1 MKGLQNEGFSTKSA
15 EMWKRIETE
24 SRLYEDSTVWNMYFW
39 TITSS
44 GIYTYPAIKLPYKEK
59 DIEKKYFSIG
69 EVSAMFKVAPSLIR
83 FWETEFDIFKP
94 QKNRRGNRQ
103 FTKED
108 IENFRLIYN
117 LVKERG
123 YTLQG
128 AKEMLKVDRHKSKDK
143 MELLDSLQKVRDF
156 LVDLKKQ
163 ME

>member
-1 MKGLQNEGFSTKSA
+1 MDYVILKLSS
-15 EMWKRIETE
+15 
-24 SRLYEDSTVWNMYFW
+24 SR
-39 TITSS
+39 
-44 GIYTYPAIKLPYKEK
+44 IYTHPAIKLPYKEK
-59 DIEKKYFSIG
+59 DIEKKYFTIG

-108 IENFRLIYN
+108 IENFRMIYN

-143 MELLDSLQKVRDF
+143 MDLLDSLQKVRDF
-156 LVDLKKQ
+156 FFFLKKQ

>member
-1 MKGLQNEGFSTKSA
+1 LEYVFLNN
-15 EMWKRIETE
+15 RC
-24 SRLYEDSTVWNMYFW
+24 
-39 TITSS
+39 S
-44 GIYTYPAIKLPYKEK
+44 GIYTNPAIKLPYKEK